1 MTAHIPQLKLVL
13 LGDQSVG
20 KTSLLNKWTMN
31 NFDSNISPTIGGAAQ
46 TKRDM
51 IKGECYAFQ
60 IWDTAG
66 AEKFRAL
73 APLYARDAK
82 GAAIVFD
89 MSNRTTYDNASQ
101 WVTFLKQQ
109 GDIPFVIIGNKEDL
123 VDKIQVTVEEAT
135 NFGFS
140 VEAQFFSAS
149 AKTGSNVD
157 LAFKQL
163 EIEAVDLYKRSE
175 PSEDQP
181 MIELDP
187 QEQNTSRK
195 CC

>member
-1 MTAHIPQLKLVL
+1 MSQLPQLKLVI

-20 KTSLLNKWTMN
+20 KTSLLNKWTLN
-31 NFDSNISPTIGGAAQ
+31 SFDSSISPTIGGAAQ
-46 TKRDM
+46 TKRDTV
-51 IKGECYAFQ
+51 KGETYAFQ

-89 MSNRTTYDNASQ
+89 LTNRATFDNVSE
-101 WVTFLKQQ
+101 WVSFLKQQ
-109 GDIPFVIIGNKEDL
+109 GDVPFVIIGNKEDL
-123 VDKIQVTVEEAT
+123 VSRIQVTLEEAT

-140 VEAQFFSAS
+140 VEAQFFATS
-149 AKTGSNVD
+149 AKTGNNVD

-163 EIEAVDLYKRSE
+163 EIEAIDLYKRSE
-175 PSEDQP
+175 PSEDQA
-181 MIELDP
+181 MVGLDP
-187 QEQNTSRK
+187 LEEVKPRK

>member
-1 MTAHIPQLKLVL
+1 
-13 LGDQSVG
+13 VG
-20 KTSLLNKWTMN
+20 KTSLLNKWTLN
-31 NFDSNISPTIGGAAQ
+31 NFDSNIPPTIGGAAQ
-46 TKRDM
+46 TRRD
-51 IKGECYAFQ
+51 IVKGESYAFQ

-82 GAAIVFD
+82 GAAVVFD
-89 MSNRTTYDNASQ
+89 MTNRTTYDNASD

-109 GDIPFVIIGNKEDL
+109 GDIPFVMIGNKEDL
-123 VDKIQVTVEEAT
+123 VDKIQVTLEEAT
-135 NFGFS
+135 NFAFS
-140 VEAQFFSAS
+140 VEAQFFSTS

-163 EIEAVDLYKRSE
+163 ELEAVDLYKRSE
-175 PSEDQP
+175 PSEDQA
-181 MIELDP
+181 MVELDP
-187 QEQNTSRK
+187 QEESKSGK